1 MLSGLRCLDLRV
13 ALGLGN
19 LKKVKMIEEF
29 LLMSYHLH
37 MKDHAEDIKPTC
49 SRCYKSYYGRITL
62 RRTPL
67 CRTPNTVRPT
77 LLAVA

>member
-37 MKDHAEDIKPTC
+37 MKDHAEVIKPTWMLKDA
-49 SRCYKSYYGRITL
+49 RNIFFTTRF
-62 RRTPL
+62 
-67 CRTPNTVRPT
+67 
-77 LLAVA
+77 VARVFRV